1 MTIEGLRK
9 TYGGVQALVDVDF
22 NLARGEVHALCG
34 ENGAGKSTLVKI
46 ISGLTTSNS
55 GRVVVD
61 GVELRPGHKTD
72 PRLVSIVYQELSII
86 PHLSVLDNAL
96 LGDTSVRGF
105 YLRHKHAVRVTRQL
119 DEVGLGHLRL
129 ESLAETLSIAER
141 QLLEIAR
148 GILRGARIL
157 ILDEPTA
164 SLSNT
169 EIDRVFRMV
178 RRLRERGTAIIYIS
192 HRLPEIFA
200 LADRVTVFRNG
211 RRVLT
216 EPTSKLTTDELVQ
229 AMIGGKPDDGVR
241 RVSPNRSAVPALHL
255 SDYSVA
261 GKFDPVELDVR
272 KGEIVGLTGQLGSG
286 ASAIVEA
293 LAGLEPGLSGKA
305 IIDGEVATARSL
317 RGALQA
323 RIGYVP
329 EDRGQKSL
337 FVAARVET
345 NLTAAILERVS
356 PFGVIK
362 SSSARRLAA
371 DLARRFQINIA
382 RLPHTVQTLSGGNQQ
397 KVAIAKTVA
406 LTPRLLLLNEPTRGV
421 DVGARK
427 EIYRELRALADDG
440 LTIVFFSTDLEEVV
454 ELASRVITI
463 FRGRIVSDR
472 PASAV
477 TMDSVLSEVVSGVAA
492 ARAAA

>member
-9 TYGGVQALVDVDF
+9 TYGGVRALVDVDF

-46 ISGLTTSNS
+46 ISGLTAPNS

-61 GVELRPGHKTD
+61 GIELRSGHKTD

-96 LGDTSVRGF
+96 LGDKSVRGL
-105 YLRHKHAVRVTRQL
+105 YLRSRHATRVMQQL
-119 DEVGLGHLRL
+119 DEVGLAHLRP
-129 ESLAETLSIAER
+129 ESSAGTLSVAER

-169 EIDRVFRMV
+169 EIERVFRIV
-178 RRLRERGTAIIYIS
+178 RHLRERGTAIIYIS

-200 LADRVTVFRNG
+200 LSDRVTVFRNG
-211 RRVLT
+211 KRVLT
-216 EPTSKLTTDELVQ
+216 EPTEKLTTYELVQ
-229 AMIGGKPDDGVR
+229 AMIGGKLDDGQR
-241 RVSPNRSAVPALHL
+241 RVSANRSGTPALQL
-255 SDYSVA
+255 RDYSVA
-261 GKFDPVELDVR
+261 GKFGPLDLDVY

-286 ASAIVEA
+286 ASAVVEA

-305 IIDGEVATARSL
+305 VAEGEVVTARSL
-317 RGALQA
+317 RDALRA

-337 FVAARVET
+337 FLAAKVET
-345 NLTAAILERVS
+345 NLTAAILDRVS

-362 SSSARRLAA
+362 TAFARRLAA
-371 DLARRFQINIA
+371 DLAGRFQINVA
-382 RLPHTVQTLSGGNQQ
+382 RLPDAVQTLSGGNQQ

-427 EIYRELRALADDG
+427 EIYRELRALADVG

-463 FRGRIVSDR
+463 FRGRVVSDR

-477 TMDSVLSEVVSGVAA
+477 TMDSVLSEVVSGGVATAA
-492 ARAAA
+492 AA